1 MKKPE
6 RLNYDWEHLCS
17 ILMRVTEIKKFF
29 KGHLTS
35 WITELY
41 IMVNG
46 RKTVIE
52 MVKELRFGKMAVNLL
67 VIGEMTKP
75 MEKED

>member
-1 MKKPE
+1 
-6 RLNYDWEHLCS
+6 
-17 ILMRVTEIKKFF
+17 
-29 KGHLTS
+29 
-35 WITELY
+35 
-41 IMVNG
+41 MVNG